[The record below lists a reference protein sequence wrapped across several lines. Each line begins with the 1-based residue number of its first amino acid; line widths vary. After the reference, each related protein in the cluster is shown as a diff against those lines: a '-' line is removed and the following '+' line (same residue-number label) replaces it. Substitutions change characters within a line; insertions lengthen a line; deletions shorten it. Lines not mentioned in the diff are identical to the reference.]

1 MLITSALLT
10 AALAAAPA
18 PGKAATPADLTPI
31 ECSACAEWNVA
42 RAPFALHGKSWYVGT
57 EGLSAVLI
65 DSGDGLVL
73 IDAALP
79 QSAPLIAA
87 NIESLGFRL
96 TDVKW
101 ILNSHPHYDHAGGIA
116 ALQRMSGAKVAT
128 TARGAQALRLG
139 NAPHDDPQVGFGP
152 QANAFPPVAVVDEL
166 ADGAALTL
174 GDLTLV
180 MHATPGHTPGGAT
193 WSWRSC
199 EGKDC
204 RNLVYADSVT
214 AVSAPG
220 FRYSDDAARVAE
232 FRATLDRVAALDC
245 DLAVSAH
252 PGPTRLFERA
262 AARDA
267 GKAEPAFFDDQSC
280 RDYASFGR
288 DWLDKRL
295 AEEAAKAD

>member
-1 MLITSALLT
+1 MTPAL
-10 AALAAAPA
+10 LAAAL
-18 PGKAATPADLTPI
+18 AATPADLTPI
-31 ECSACAEWNVA
+31 DCSACAEWNVP

-73 IDAALP
+73 IDGALP

-87 NIESLGFRL
+87 NIESLGFRV

-101 ILNSHPHYDHAGGIA
+101 ILNSHPHFDHAGGIA

-139 NAPHDDPQVGFGP
+139 NAPLDDPQVGFGP
-152 QANAFPPVAVVDEL
+152 KANAFPPVAEVTEL
-166 ADGAALTL
+166 ADGAWLSL
-174 GDLTLV
+174 GDVSLV
-180 MHATPGHTPGGAT
+180 LHATPGHTPGGAT
-193 WSWRSC
+193 WSWSSC
-199 EGKDC
+199 IGGDC
-204 RNLVYADSVT
+204 VDMVYADSIT

-220 FRYSDDAARVAE
+220 FRYSDDPDRVAE
-232 FRATLDRVAALDC
+232 FRATIDRIAALDC

-252 PGPTRLFERA
+252 PGFTELFEKA

-267 GKAEPAFFDDQSC
+267 GKPGPAFFDDQSC
-280 RDYASFGR
+280 RAYAAIGR
-288 DWLDKRL
+288 EWLDKRL

>member
-1 MLITSALLT
+1 MLITPAL
-10 AALAAAPA
+10 LAAAL
-18 PGKAATPADLTPI
+18 AATPADLTPI
-31 ECSACAEWNVA
+31 DCSACAEWNVA
-42 RAPFALHGKSWYVGT
+42 RAPFLLHGKSWYVGT
-57 EGLSAVLI
+57 EGLSAVLV

-73 IDAALP
+73 IDGALP

-116 ALQRMSGAKVAT
+116 ALQRMSGARVAS

-152 QANAFPPVAVVDEL
+152 QANAFPPVAEVTEL
-166 ADGAALTL
+166 ADGAGLSL
-174 GDLTLV
+174 GDVSLV
-180 MHATPGHTPGGAT
+180 LHATPGHTPGGAT
-193 WSWRSC
+193 WSWSSC
-199 EGKDC
+199 IGGDC
-204 RNLVYADSVT
+204 VDMVYADSLT

-220 FRYSDDAARVAE
+220 FRYSDDPARVAE
-232 FRATLDRVAALDC
+232 FRATLEKVGALEC

-267 GKAEPAFFDDQSC
+267 GKNEPAFFNDQSC
-280 RDYASFGR
+280 RDYATFGR
-288 DWLDKRL
+288 EWLDKRL

>member
-1 MLITSALLT
+1 MLITPAL
-10 AALAAAPA
+10 LAAAL
-18 PGKAATPADLTPI
+18 AATPADLTPI
-31 ECSACAEWNVA
+31 DCGACAEWNVP
-42 RAPFALHGKSWYVGT
+42 RAPFVLHGKSWYVGT

-73 IDAALP
+73 IDGALP

-116 ALQRMSGAKVAT
+116 ALQRLSGAKVAS

-152 QANAFPPVAVVDEL
+152 QANAFPPIADVTVL

-174 GDLTLV
+174 GGLTLV

-199 EGKDC
+199 DGGDC
-204 RNLVYADSVT
+204 RNLVYADSIS

-220 FRYSDDAARVAE
+220 FRYSDDPARVAE
-232 FRATLDRVAALDC
+232 FRATFDRIGALDC

-252 PGPTRLFERA
+252 PGPTALFERA

-267 GKAEPAFFDDQSC
+267 GKAEPAFFNDQSC
-280 RDYASFGR
+280 RDYAAFGR

-295 AEEAAKAD
+295 AEEAAKPG

>member
-1 MLITSALLT
+1 MLTLTALLASAL
-10 AALAAAPA
+10 
-18 PGKAATPADLTPI
+18 ATVPADLTPI
-31 ECSACAEWNVA
+31 DCRACAQWNQP
-42 RAPFALHGKSWYVGT
+42 RAPFLLHGRSWYVGT

-73 IDAALP
+73 LDAALP

-87 NIESLGFRL
+87 NIASLGFRL
-96 TDVKW
+96 DQVKW

-116 ALQRMSGAKVAT
+116 ALQRMSGARVASS
-128 TARGAQALRLG
+128 ARGAEALRLG

-152 QANAFPPVAVVDEL
+152 KANAFPPVADVTVL
-166 ADGAALTL
+166 ADGATLTL
-174 GDLTLV
+174 GTLTLTL
-180 MHATPGHTPGGAT
+180 HATPGHTPGGTT

-199 EGKDC
+199 DQGDC

-220 FRYSDDAARVAE
+220 FRFTEDAPRLAE
-232 FRATLDRVAALDC
+232 FRATLAVIEGLAC

-252 PGPTRLFERA
+252 PGPTRMFERA

-267 GKAEPAFFDDQSC
+267 GASDPAFFDDQSC
-280 RDYASFGR
+280 RDYATFGR
-288 DWLDKRL
+288 DWLDQRL
-295 AEEAAKAD
+295 AEEAARTD

>member
-1 MLITSALLT
+1 MPLT
-10 AALAAAPA
+10 VLMLAAAV
-18 PGKAATPADLTPI
+18 AATPADLAPI
-31 ECSACAEWNVA
+31 DCRACADWNVA
-42 RAPFALHGKSWYVGT
+42 RAPFVLHGRSWYVGT

-73 IDAALP
+73 IDGALP

-96 TDVKW
+96 ADVKW

-128 TARGAQALRLG
+128 TVRGAQALRLG

-152 QANAFPPVAVVDEL
+152 QANAFPPVAQVTEL

-174 GDLTLV
+174 GGLTLV

-193 WSWRSC
+193 WTWRSC
-199 EGKDC
+199 AGDDC
-204 RNLVYADSVT
+204 VDIVYADSLT

-220 FRYSDDAARVAE
+220 FRFSDDPARVAE
-232 FRATLDRVAALDC
+232 FRATFDRVAALDC

-252 PGPTRLFERA
+252 PGPTALFERA

-267 GKAEPAFFDDQSC
+267 GKPEPAFFNDQSC
-280 RDYASFGR
+280 RDYAAFGR

-295 AEEAAKAD
+295 AEEAAKPD

>member
-1 MLITSALLT
+1 MLITPVLLA
-10 AALAAAPA
+10 AALAA
-18 PGKAATPADLTPI
+18 TPPDLTPI
-31 ECSACAEWNVA
+31 DCGACAGWNVP

-73 IDAALP
+73 IDGALP

-96 TDVKW
+96 ADVKW
-101 ILNSHPHYDHAGGIA
+101 ILNSHPHFDHAGGIA

-128 TARGAQALRLG
+128 TVLGAQALRLG

-152 QANAFPPVAVVDEL
+152 KANAFPPVAEVTEL

-174 GDLTLV
+174 GQLTLV
-180 MHATPGHTPGGAT
+180 LHATPGHTPGGAT

-199 EGKDC
+199 QGTDC
-204 RNLVYADSVT
+204 RDLVYADSLT

-220 FRYSDDAARVAE
+220 FRYSDDPARVAE
-232 FRATLDRVAALDC
+232 FRATLEKVGALEC

-267 GKAEPAFFDDQSC
+267 GKTEPAFFNDQSC
-280 RDYASFGR
+280 RDYATFGR

>member
-1 MLITSALLT
+1 MLMTPAL
-10 AALAAAPA
+10 LAAAL
-18 PGKAATPADLTPI
+18 AATPADLTPI
-31 ECSACAEWNVA
+31 DCSACVEWNVP

-73 IDAALP
+73 IDGALP

-87 NIESLGFRL
+87 NIQAPGYRLG
-96 TDVKW
+96 DVRW
-101 ILNSHPHYDHAGGIA
+101 ILNSHPHFDHAGGIA

-128 TARGAQALRLG
+128 TVLGAQALRLG

-152 QANAFPPVAVVDEL
+152 KANAFPPVAEVTEL

-174 GDLTLV
+174 GQLTLV
-180 MHATPGHTPGGAT
+180 LHATPGHTPGGAT

-199 EGKDC
+199 GEDGDC
-204 RNLVYADSVT
+204 RDLVYADSIT

-220 FRYSDDAARVAE
+220 FRYSDDPDRVAE
-232 FRATLDRVAALDC
+232 FRATIDRIAALDC

-252 PGPTRLFERA
+252 PGFTELFEKA

-280 RDYASFGR
+280 RAYAAIGR
-288 DWLDKRL
+288 EWLDKRL

>member
-1 MLITSALLT
+1 MPLTALL
-10 AALAAAPA
+10 LAAAMS
-18 PGKAATPADLTPI
+18 ATPADLTPI
-31 ECSACAEWNVA
+31 DCRACADWNLA
-42 RAPFALHGKSWYVGT
+42 RAPFQLHGKSWYVGT

-65 DSGDGLVL
+65 DSGEGLVL
-73 IDAALP
+73 IDGALP

-96 TDVKW
+96 ADVKW

-116 ALQRMSGAKVAT
+116 ALQRMSGARVAT
-128 TARGAQALRLG
+128 TVRGAQALRQG

-152 QANAFPPVAVVDEL
+152 KANAFPPIAEVTEL
-166 ADGAALTL
+166 ADGAKLTV
-174 GDLTLV
+174 GGVTLV

-199 EGKDC
+199 AGADC
-204 RNLVYADSVT
+204 RDLVYADSVT

-220 FRYSDDAARVAE
+220 FRFSDDPARVAE
-232 FRATLDRVAALDC
+232 FRATLDRLGALDC

-252 PGPTRLFERA
+252 PGPTQLFEKA

-267 GKAEPAFFDDQSC
+267 GKREPAFFDDQSC
-280 RDYASFGR
+280 RDYAAFGR
-288 DWLDKRL
+288 DWLDERL
-295 AEEAAKAD
+295 AEEAARPD

>member
-1 MLITSALLT
+1 MLMTPAL
-10 AALAAAPA
+10 LAAAL
-18 PGKAATPADLTPI
+18 AATPADLRPI
-31 ECSACAEWNVA
+31 DCRACAEWNA
-42 RAPFALHGKSWYVGT
+42 AQAPFALHGRSWYVGT
-57 EGLSAVLI
+57 QGLSAVLI

-73 IDAALP
+73 IDGALP

-101 ILNSHPHYDHAGGIA
+101 ILNSHPHFDHAGGIA

-152 QANAFPPVAVVDEL
+152 QANAFPPVAEVAEL

-174 GDLTLV
+174 GRLTLV
-180 MHATPGHTPGGAT
+180 MHATPGHTPGGASWT
-193 WSWRSC
+193 WRSC
-199 EGKDC
+199 EAGDC
-204 RNLVYADSVT
+204 RDLVYADSIT

-220 FRYSDDAARVAE
+220 FRYSDDPARVAE
-232 FRATLDRVAALDC
+232 FRATIDHIAALDC

-252 PGPTRLFERA
+252 PGFTELFEKA

-267 GKAEPAFFDDQSC
+267 GKTAPAFFDDQSC
-280 RDYASFGR
+280 RAYAAIGR
-288 DWLDKRL
+288 EWLDERL
-295 AEEAAKAD
+295 AEEAGKPD

>member
-1 MLITSALLT
+1 MLITPALLA
-10 AALAAAPA
+10 AALAA
-18 PGKAATPADLTPI
+18 TPTDLTPI
-31 ECSACAEWNVA
+31 DCDACADWNRP

-96 TDVKW
+96 GDVKW
-101 ILNSHPHYDHAGGIA
+101 ILNSHPHFDHAGGIA
-116 ALQRMSGAKVAT
+116 ALQRQSGARVAST
-128 TARGAQALRLG
+128 VRGAQALRLG
-139 NAPHDDPQVGFGP
+139 NAPHDDPQAGFGP
-152 QANAFPPVAVVDEL
+152 KANAFPPVADVTGL
-166 ADGAALTL
+166 ADGAVLTL
-174 GDLTLV
+174 GGLTLV
-180 MHATPGHTPGGAT
+180 LHATPGHTPGGAT

-199 EGKDC
+199 DDGDC
-204 RNLVYADSVT
+204 RDLVYADSVS

-220 FRYSDDAARVAE
+220 FRFSDDPARVAE
-232 FRATLDRVAALDC
+232 FRATFDRMAALDC

-267 GKAEPAFFDDQSC
+267 GQAEPAFFDDQSC
-280 RDYASFGR
+280 RAYAKFGR

-295 AEEAAKAD
+295 AEEAAAKD